1 VSERDGIQTKGAIR
15 QEALRLFLRN
25 GFQETTLA
33 AIAQAAAVS
42 PGDLLNMYPSK
53 TAIVMQDDL
62 DPLVLAAF
70 KAQPSGINP
79 VSAFRNALRSVLS
92 EVAPEQ
98 SAMVR
103 QRALVIRQDAEL
115 RAALLTQFGGM
126 VDRVAEVVSVRVGPG
141 PTTLAV
147 RDLAGA
153 LVCLIMS
160 MTLSASGEPL
170 VELIK
175 RSDEALAQLEASLPL
190 AAVDRDDDHPETHLL
205 RLRDGRQLA
214 YTEWGDQGGAPVIFH
229 HGTPGSRLD
238 HEAAQSLYRSL
249 KLRVITPDRPGYGL
263 SDNKP
268 RRQLVEW
275 PSDVI
280 ELADSLHIPRF
291 GVVSLSGGGLYAL
304 ACAALIPDRLI
315 AVVTTGSPAPFDQP
329 GALAGMQVAH
339 RAGLWLEETMPL
351 IFEGGVKLLGGLI
364 QRHPAYFIDDLTRN
378 SPAADQ
384 HVLSTPWVRS
394 SVMAT
399 LLEAVRGGSEGYDD
413 DLRILTSPWGF
424 RLEDIRVPVH
434 VWHADVDAVIPLHQ
448 ARYLAG
454 TIPGA
459 DLTICSGE
467 AHMLLWNHLPEILTT
482 ATAGRQYAALAEAK
496 ENT

>member
-1 VSERDGIQTKGAIR
+1 MRDLLERTDGIQTKAAIR

-25 GFQETTLA
+25 GFQETTLEE
-33 AIAQAAAVS
+33 IAQAAAVS
-42 PGDLLNMYPSK
+42 PGDLLNLYPSK

-62 DPLVLAAF
+62 DALVLAAF
-70 KAQPSGINP
+70 KAQPPGFNP
-79 VSAFRNALRSVLS
+79 VAAFRNALRSVLS
-92 EVAPEQ
+92 EAAPEQ

-103 QRALVIRQDAEL
+103 QRALVIRNDAEL

-126 VDRVAEVVSVRVGPG
+126 VDRVAEVVAARVGPG

-153 LVCLIMS
+153 LVSLIMAI
-160 MTLSASGEPL
+160 TLSASGDSL
-170 VELIK
+170 VDLIK

-190 AAVDRDDDHPETHLL
+190 AAVDLDDDRPETHLL

-214 YTEWGDQGGAPVIFH
+214 YTEWGDQGGDTIIFQ

-238 HEAAQSLYRSL
+238 HEAAQELYRSL

-263 SDNKP
+263 SDEKP

-304 ACAALIPDRLI
+304 ACAALIPDRLLS
-315 AVVTTGSPAPFDQP
+315 VVTTGSPAPFDHP
-329 GALAGMQVAH
+329 GAVAGMQFPH
-339 RAGLWLEETMPL
+339 RAGLWLVETLPL
-351 IFEGGVKLLGGLI
+351 IFEGGVKLLSGLI
-364 QRHPAYFIDDLTRN
+364 ERHPAYFVDNLTDN
-378 SPAADQ
+378 SPVADRQ
-384 HVLSTPWVRS
+384 VLTTPWVRS
-394 SVMAT
+394 SVVAT

-413 DLRILTSPWGF
+413 DLRVLTSPWGF

-434 VWHADVDAVIPLHQ
+434 VWHGEVDAVIPLHQ
-448 ARYLAG
+448 ARYLAE

-459 DLTICSGE
+459 DLTICPGE
-467 AHMLLWNHLPEILTT
+467 AHMLLWNHLPEILAT
-482 ATAGRQYAALAEAK
+482 ATAGRQ
-496 ENT
+496 